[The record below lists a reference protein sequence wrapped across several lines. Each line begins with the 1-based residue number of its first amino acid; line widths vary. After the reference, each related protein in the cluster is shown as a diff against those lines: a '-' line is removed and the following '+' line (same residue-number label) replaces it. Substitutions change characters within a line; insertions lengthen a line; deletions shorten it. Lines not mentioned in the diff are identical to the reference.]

1 MHSTVHR
8 AGDGGYG
15 LGRNQGGN
23 RAAKADGFG
32 GHSIQP
38 IPTVGSFGTT
48 QAKNQRERRTKDLAI
63 LALPGTH
70 HPLVLPIPNPNA
82 AVADASTSIT
92 APWGVHARLV
102 GMAILWGASWPAG
115 RILAQAMPPMSAA
128 ASRFTIASVLLLI
141 WLRLAQGAWPTL
153 TAKQWRGLVLGAAV
167 GVFAYAVLFMMALQ
181 RVDAS
186 RAALV
191 VTTNPVFTTL
201 LAAWLFGERMNVR
214 IALGMV
220 FALLGATIVLT
231 HGEPWMI
238 FSGALGWGEVM
249 LLGCV
254 AGWTGYTLI
263 GKGMLSG
270 IDSLVTTTFTAV
282 IGTVMLWVAA
292 MTFEGPATMSAAV
305 QALTPGQWGA
315 MVFIAIGSTVI
326 AYAWYNRG
334 IAELGAGTA
343 ASYISLV
350 PVFGVASSVVWL
362 GERLDGALMV
372 GGALAILGLVISNL
386 GRRG

>member
-1 MHSTVHR
+1 
-8 AGDGGYG
+8 
-15 LGRNQGGN
+15 
-23 RAAKADGFG
+23 
-32 GHSIQP
+32 
-38 IPTVGSFGTT
+38 
-48 QAKNQRERRTKDLAI
+48 
-63 LALPGTH
+63 
-70 HPLVLPIPNPNA
+70 
-82 AVADASTSIT
+82 
-92 APWGVHARLV
+92 
-102 GMAILWGASWPAG
+102 MAILWGASWPAG

-141 WLRLAQGAWPTL
+141 WLRVAQGAWPTL
-153 TAKQWRGLVLGAAV
+153 TAKQWRGLALGAAV

-201 LAAWLFGERMNVR
+201 LAAWLFGERMNKR

-220 FALLGATIVLT
+220 FALLGASIVLT
-231 HGEPWMI
+231 HGAPWLI
-238 FSGALGWGEVM
+238 FTGGLGWGELM

-282 IGTVMLWVAA
+282 IGTLMLWIAA
-292 MTFEGPATMSAAV
+292 MTFEGPAVMQAAL
-305 QALTPGQWGA
+305 QRLTTEQWGA
-315 MVFIAIGSTVI
+315 MLFIAIGSTVI

-334 IAELGAGTA
+334 ISVLGAGTA

-350 PVFGVASSVVWL
+350 PVFGVASSVWWL
-362 GERLDGALMV
+362 GEKLDGAVVV
-372 GGALAILGLVISNL
+372 GGALAIVGLVISNR